1 MIRGNKLFCFRF
13 FTQEEELPTMAKRI
27 IALILCLTACVAVF
41 AGCAGSIDP
50 TDENKGQQITMYL
63 TENVYDLDPAHAYI
77 NESTRSVV
85 SLLFDTLFILDENGK
100 VKPSLAESYTVE
112 EKIDKSDASKS
123 EYYMYITLKDTNW
136 SDNTPISADDVVF
149 AWKRALSYNNSSEAA
164 ALLYDIKG
172 ARDYIKGD
180 VSEDDIGLTADNK
193 TVTIQFEGKIDYDQ
207 FILNLTSLMLAPLRE
222 SVVSKSDDWA
232 KKPGTMVCSGPYKLS
247 RISFSENSENR
258 YTDPNFDEKKTVDG
272 STSFVEGVGS
282 ITTKENLVN
291 CFILERNSYYY
302 RDSEKDQK
310 LDVSVKPYR
319 IVVDCGMPEEDIK
332 EAFDKGVI
340 QYMGDIPYSLR
351 DDFASYDVE
360 LKDSLST
367 ATCYFN
373 QNADINGTKLFSI
386 PEVRQALSLAID
398 RKAIANAVV
407 YAEAAT
413 GLVPTGVF
421 DTNSAKS
428 LFRDNANGSFEFLAT
443 DANKAATLL
452 ANANVDPEDYSFSLT
467 VAAYDD
473 VHVAIGEAIVASW
486 CALGFDVELKKV
498 GTIVNNDYYK
508 PVNDIPTDIC
518 DDIYAED
525 VRGGR
530 YEVALIDLVAIS
542 ADPFS
547 VLAPFA
553 KEFSG
558 QSMDMSSSES
568 YELTP
573 HITGYD
579 NPDYSAIIEAVYNN
593 KTAAD
598 RSAKL
603 HEAEAQL
610 MKDMPVV
617 PVIFNKTATLVG
629 DGLKLNN
636 KTLFWKKT
644 SNYYGADTLKYVSVK
659 DYDEYITAGAS
670 FLESKFDAYKELKTS
685 YFSGEAFILLSFE
698 EFKEESSNFAFFF
711 PKPVEDEKK

>member
-1 MIRGNKLFCFRF
+1 
-13 FTQEEELPTMAKRI
+13 MAKRI
-27 IALILCLTACVAVF
+27 IALILCLTACVAVL

-85 SLLFDTLFILDENGK
+85 SLLFDTLFVLDENGK

-112 EKIDKSDASKS
+112 EKIDKSNPENN

-149 AWKRALSYNNSSEAA
+149 SWKRALSYNNSSEAA
-164 ALLYDIKG
+164 ALLYDVKG

-193 TVTIQFEGKIDYDQ
+193 TVTIQFEGKIDYEQ
-207 FILNLTSLMLAPLRE
+207 FILNLTSLALAPLRE

-247 RISFSENSENR
+247 RISFSQNSASK

-272 STSFVEGVGS
+272 TSIFVEGVGS
-282 ITTKENLVN
+282 ITSKEQVVN
-291 CFILERNSYYY
+291 CFILERNSYYF

-319 IVVDCGMPEEDIK
+319 IIVDCGMPEEDIK

-340 QYMGDIPYSLR
+340 QYIGDIPYSLR
-351 DDFASYDVE
+351 DDFASYEVD

-367 ATCYFN
+367 TTCYFN

-386 PEVRQALSLAID
+386 PEVRQALSLSIN
-398 RKAIANAVV
+398 RQAIAEAVV

-413 GLVPTGVF
+413 GFVPTGVF
-421 DTNSAKS
+421 ESNSAKS
-428 LFRDNANGSFEFLAT
+428 LFRDNASGNFEFLAT
-443 DANKAATLL
+443 DMTKAAALL
-452 ANANVDPEDYSFSLT
+452 DSAKIDAEDYSFELT

-473 VHVAIGEAIVASW
+473 VHVAIGELIVASW
-486 CALGFDVELKKV
+486 AELGFDVSLKLQ
-498 GTIVNNDYYK
+498 GTIANNDYYK
-508 PVNDIPTDIC
+508 PVNDIPADIC

-525 VRGGR
+525 IRNGR
-530 YEVALIDLVAIS
+530 YEVALIDFVALS

-579 NPDYSAIIEAVYNN
+579 NADYSKIIEDAYAI
-593 KTAAD
+593 KTAD
-598 RSAKL
+598 GRSAKL
-603 HEAEAQL
+603 HEAEAKL
-610 MKDMPVV
+610 MNDMPVV

-629 DGLKLNN
+629 ENLKLNN

-644 SNYYGADTLKYVSVK
+644 SNYYGADTIKFVSVK
-659 DYDEYITAGAS
+659 DYDEYISAGAE
-670 FLESKFDAYKELKTS
+670 FLGTKYDAYKENPLS
-685 YFSGEAFILLSFE
+685 YFANEAFILLTFD

-711 PKPVEDEKK
+711 PKPETEENKDKK

>member
-1 MIRGNKLFCFRF
+1 
-13 FTQEEELPTMAKRI
+13 MAKRI
-27 IALILCLTACVAVF
+27 IALILCLTACVAML

-63 TENVYDLDPAHAYI
+63 TESIYDLDPAHAYI
-77 NESTRSVV
+77 NESTRSIV
-85 SLLFDTLFILDENGK
+85 SLLFDTLFILDEKGK

-112 EKIDKSDASKS
+112 EKIDKNNESNN

-149 AWKRALSYNNSSEAA
+149 AWKRVLSYNTSSEAA
-164 ALLYDIKG
+164 ALLYDVKG
-172 ARDYIKGD
+172 VRDYIKGD
-180 VSEDDIGLTADNK
+180 LSEDDIGLTADNK

-207 FILNLTSLMLAPLRE
+207 FILNLTSLALAPLRE

-247 RISFSENSENR
+247 RISFSENSEAK
-258 YTDPNFDEKKTVDG
+258 YTDTNFDEKKTVNG
-272 STSFVEGVGS
+272 TTTFIEGVGS
-282 ITTKENLVN
+282 ITSKEQLIN

-302 RDSEKDQK
+302 RDSEKDEK

-332 EAFDKGVI
+332 EAFDNGVI
-340 QYMGDIPYSLR
+340 QYIGDIPLSLR

-367 ATCYFN
+367 TTCYFN
-373 QNADINGTKLFSI
+373 QNAKISGVQLFKI

-398 RKAIANAVV
+398 RNAIANTVV

-428 LFRDNANGSFEFLAT
+428 LFRDNASGSFEFLST
-443 DANKAATLL
+443 DKAKALSLLQAANI
-452 ANANVDPEDYSFSLT
+452 DPEDYSFEIT

-473 VHVAIGEAIVASW
+473 VHIAIGEAIVAAW
-486 CALGFDVELKKV
+486 CDLGFDVSLKKV
-498 GTIVNNDYYK
+498 GTIANNDYYK
-508 PVNDIPTDIC
+508 PVNDIPADIC
-518 DDIYAED
+518 DDIYAENI
-525 VRGGR
+525 REGR
-530 YEVALIDLVAIS
+530 YEVALIDLVALS

-558 QSMDMSSSES
+558 QSMDMSSTES

-579 NPDYSAIIEAVYNN
+579 NPDYSAIIEAVFAI
-593 KTAAD
+593 KTASE
-598 RSAKL
+598 RSTKL
-603 HEAEAQL
+603 HEAESKL
-610 MKDMPVV
+610 MQDMPVV

-629 DGLKLNN
+629 DNLKLNN
-636 KTLFWKKT
+636 KTLFWKKA
-644 SNYYGADTLKYVSVK
+644 SNYYGADTIKYVSVK
-659 DYDEYITAGAS
+659 DYDEYIEAGAA
-670 FLESKFDAYKELKTS
+670 FLGTKFDSYKENKLS
-685 YFSGEAFILLSFE
+685 YFANEAFMLLTFD

-711 PKPVEDEKK
+711 PKPEEEAKK

>member
-1 MIRGNKLFCFRF
+1 
-13 FTQEEELPTMAKRI
+13 
-27 IALILCLTACVAVF
+27 
-41 AGCAGSIDP
+41 
-50 TDENKGQQITMYL
+50 
-63 TENVYDLDPAHAYI
+63 
-77 NESTRSVV
+77 
-85 SLLFDTLFILDENGK
+85 
-100 VKPSLAESYTVE
+100 
-112 EKIDKSDASKS
+112 
-123 EYYMYITLKDTNW
+123 
-136 SDNTPISADDVVF
+136 
-149 AWKRALSYNNSSEAA
+149 
-164 ALLYDIKG
+164 
-172 ARDYIKGD
+172 
-180 VSEDDIGLTADNK
+180 
-193 TVTIQFEGKIDYDQ
+193 
-207 FILNLTSLMLAPLRE
+207 MLAPLRE

-247 RISFSENSENR
+247 RISFSDNPKNK

-282 ITTKENLVN
+282 KEGNENLVN
-291 CFILERNSYYY
+291 CFILERNAYYY

-351 DDFASYDVE
+351 DDFAGYDVE

-398 RKAIANAVV
+398 RKAIAKAVV

-428 LFRDNANGSFEFLAT
+428 LFRDNASGNFEFLAT
-443 DANKAATLL
+443 DTNKAATLL
-452 ANANVDPEDYSFSLT
+452 ANANIDPEDYSFSLT

-486 CALGFDVELKKV
+486 SALGFDVELKKQ
-498 GTIVNNDYYK
+498 GTVANNDYYK

-525 VRGGR
+525 IRAGR

-558 QSMDMSSSES
+558 QSMDMSSTES

-579 NPDYSAIIEAVYNN
+579 NPEYSAIIEAIYNN
-593 KTAAD
+593 KTSAN

-659 DYDEYITAGAS
+659 DYDKYIAAGAS
-670 FLESKFDAYKELKTS
+670 FLEDKFEAYKELKTS
-685 YFSGEAFILLSFE
+685 YFSGEAFMLLSFE